1 MPHLSCPP
9 VLSLAG
15 LALVLAGGCAPS
27 LPGPPGARPVA
38 VRPDTLWVPPP
49 SLTREVRAVQPA
61 ARGLPPGIEERRTA
75 LTLEDIVALALEG
88 SPDARGA
95 WATARAQ
102 AAAYGAAR
110 GAWFPTIQGSAT
122 TTRLKTAAIL
132 GRNAVTQTVYQPSAS
147 ITYML
152 LDLGGRSG
160 EVRAAREGLVAAN
173 WTHNSTLQNVVATA
187 AGAYFDYAAA
197 KALLAAQ
204 RVTVAQADTNLAA
217 AEERRRVGVAT
228 IADVLQAR
236 TALAQARLD
245 LQSLEGNLLTTRGA
259 LAVATGFPATLEYDV
274 DTSVVE
280 RDVAV
285 LSDSVDQLIA
295 QALAERPDLAAAQAE
310 YQQARARIQVA
321 RAQRLPSITA
331 SGSAGYTKVGGQPGN
346 WADSYTLTV
355 GIQIPLFN
363 GFAREYAEQQAAAE
377 AESARARAEGLNQQV
392 VFQVFRSY
400 YTLRTATSRVG
411 SADELL
417 ASARESAEAA
427 RGRYQAGVGS
437 LLELLTAESAL
448 AGARAQRIQA
458 RLGWQAAMVQL
469 ARDAGLLDLQGQ
481 SPLRLTPAG
490 TSNDSLP

>member
-1 MPHLSCPP
+1 MPRPPCLCSPFLS
-9 VLSLAG
+9 G
-15 LALVLAGGCAPS
+15 LILVLAVGCAPS
-27 LPGPPGARPVA
+27 LPGPSGARPVA

-49 SLTREVRAVQPA
+49 AASRPERSVGAGPRELPA
-61 ARGLPPGIEERRTA
+61 GIAARRTA
-75 LTLEDIVALALEG
+75 LTLEDVVSLALEG
-88 SPDARGA
+88 SPDARAA

-110 GAWFPTIQGSAT
+110 GTWFPTIQGSAT
-122 TTRLKTAAIL
+122 ATRLKTAAIL

-147 ITYML
+147 FTYLL

-160 EVRAAREGLVAAN
+160 AVRAAREGLVAAN

-187 AGAYFDYAAA
+187 AAAYFDYTAA

-204 RVTVAQADTNLAA
+204 QSTVAQAEANLAS

-245 LQSLEGNLLTTRGA
+245 LQTVQGNLLTTRGA

-274 DTSVVE
+274 DTMVVQ
-280 RDVAV
+280 RDVRV
-285 LSDSVDQLIA
+285 LSDSVDELIT
-295 QALAERPDLAAAQAE
+295 QAVAERPDLAAAQAA
-310 YQQARARIQVA
+310 YQQARSRVQLA

-331 SGSAGYTKVGGQPGN
+331 NGSTGYTKVGGQPGS
-346 WADSYTLTV
+346 WADSYTFTL

-363 GFAREYAEQQAAAE
+363 GFTWEYNQQQAE
-377 AESARARAEGLNQQV
+377 AEAEAARARAEGLSQQV

-400 YTLRTATSRVG
+400 YALRTAAARVG
-411 SADELL
+411 SAEELL
-417 ASARESAEAA
+417 ASARESAESA
-427 RGRYQAGVGS
+427 RARYQAGVGS

-458 RLGWQAAMVQL
+458 RLGWQAALVQL
-469 ARDAGLLDLQGQ
+469 ARDAGVLDLQGQ
-481 SPLRLTPAG
+481 SPLRLAPAG
-490 TSNDSLP
+490 ASNDSLP

>member
-1 MPHLSCPP
+1 MPRAFPLRSP
-9 VLSLAG
+9 VLSG
-15 LALVLAGGCAPS
+15 LVLVLAAGCAPS
-27 LPGPPGARPVA
+27 LPGPSGARPVA

-49 SLTREVRAVQPA
+49 DSRPERKAEVAPRALPA
-61 ARGLPPGIEERRTA
+61 DIAARRTA
-75 LTLEDIVALALEG
+75 LTLEDVVGLALEG
-88 SPDARGA
+88 SPDVRAA

-110 GAWFPTIQGSAT
+110 GAWFPAIQGSAT
-122 TTRLKTAAIL
+122 ATRLKTAAIL

-147 ITYML
+147 FTYLL

-187 AGAYFDYAAA
+187 AAAYFDYTAA
-197 KALLAAQ
+197 KALLSAQ
-204 RVTVAQADTNLAA
+204 RTTVAQADTNLAS

-228 IADVLQAR
+228 ISDVLQAR

-245 LQSLEGNLLTTRGA
+245 LQALEGNLLTTRGA

-274 DTSVVE
+274 DTMAVE
-280 RDVAV
+280 RDVTV
-285 LSDSVDQLIA
+285 LSDSVDRLITEA
-295 QALAERPDLAAAQAE
+295 VAERPDLAAVQAE
-310 YQQARARIQVA
+310 YQQARARVQVA

-331 SGSAGYTKVGGQPGN
+331 NGSAGYTKVGGQPGG
-346 WADSYTLTV
+346 WANSYTVTLGV
-355 GIQIPLFN
+355 QIPLFN
-363 GFAREYAEQQAAAE
+363 GFTWEYNQRQAE
-377 AESARARAEGLNQQV
+377 AEAEAARARAEGLGQQV

-400 YTLRTATSRVG
+400 YDLRTATARVG
-411 SADELL
+411 SAEELL
-417 ASARESAEAA
+417 ASARESAESA
-427 RGRYQAGVGS
+427 RARYQAGVGS

-448 AGARAQRIQA
+448 AGARAQRIQS
-458 RLGWQAAMVQL
+458 RLGWQAALVQL

-481 SPLRLTPAG
+481 SPLRLVPAG